1 MIANVR
7 NFAAARGFLMSAD
20 ILDQLESDTRQAAGI
35 PAGRQPVSSQS
46 KQAIQKL
53 RYSHEALID
62 LMIAQPELS
71 QNDLA
76 ARFGYSASWI
86 SQVISSDIFQG
97 KLMERVAE
105 IVDPTLTATVEERLK
120 GQVLRS
126 MELLREKLDRPAAE
140 VPDNLV
146 LRTLEISTRALG
158 YEAKDTSVNV
168 QVNVEGHLEQL
179 GGRLTDLLNRKKAES
194 LEPNQPLLENL

>member
-1 MIANVR
+1 
-7 NFAAARGFLMSAD
+7 MSTD
-20 ILDQLESDTRQAAGI
+20 ILDQLAVDAQVGAPPGGHSISPR
-35 PAGRQPVSSQS
+35 
-46 KQAIQKL
+46 QAIQKL

-62 LMIAQPELS
+62 LMIAQPEMS

-97 KLMERVAE
+97 KLMERVTE
-105 IVDPTLTATVEERLK
+105 IVDPTLTATVEQRLK

-146 LRTLEISTRALG
+146 LRTLEISSRALG
-158 YEAKDTSVNV
+158 YGAKDTQVNV

-179 GGRLTDLLNRKKAES
+179 GGRLTELLNRKKIES
-194 LEPNQPLLENL
+194 TQPILEQL

>member
-1 MIANVR
+1 
-7 NFAAARGFLMSAD
+7 MSAD
-20 ILDQLESDTRQAAGI
+20 ILDQLEVDTRQAAGA
-35 PAGRQPVSSQS
+35 PPGREPVSLQPR
-46 KQAIQKL
+46 QAIQKL

-62 LMIAQPELS
+62 LMIAQPEMS

-97 KLMERVAE
+97 KLMERVTE
-105 IVDPTLTATVEERLK
+105 IVDPTLTATVEQRLK

-146 LRTLEISTRALG
+146 LRTLEISSRALG
-158 YEAKDTSVNV
+158 YGAKDTQVNV

-179 GGRLTDLLNRKKAES
+179 GGRLTELLNRKKAES
-194 LEPNQPLLENL
+194 TQPILEQL